1 MVLSFER
8 KKTLG
13 SIWGESR
20 GLLAGLGL
28 AVAVLVA
35 TSVPLTAAAAPA
47 AKTGVTANRVAL
59 IDFQAAILQ
68 TEEGKAAKA
77 KIEKEVDSRKK
88 ELLSQQ
94 QELKKLE
101 DDFEAKRS
109 VLSED
114 EKGSRTRDLQSK
126 YMAFQRSQVTLD
138 QEVRQKE
145 MQETQKIFQKLS
157 SIVEEYAKKHNFD
170 LVFEKGAGAVL
181 YIAQNSDITTDV
193 VAIYNQR
200 HKVKK

>member
-1 MVLSFER
+1 MEHRAALKSVVFSRIF
-8 KKTLG
+8 KSIAISAVSVGFAFACISAASAKAAG
-13 SIWGESR
+13 SSAR
-20 GLLAGLGL
+20 
-28 AVAVLVA
+28 
-35 TSVPLTAAAAPA
+35 SAA
-47 AKTGVTANRVAL
+47 TANRVAL
-59 IDFQAAILQ
+59 IDFQVAILQ

-77 KIEKEVDSRKK
+77 KIEKEVEARKK

-101 DDFEAKRS
+101 EDFEAKRA

-114 EKGSRTRDLQSK
+114 EKNKSARDLQAK
-126 YMAFQRSQVTLD
+126 FMAFQRSQMNLD

-157 SIVEEYAKKHNFD
+157 ALVEEYAKKHSFD

-181 YIAQNSDITTDV
+181 YIAQNSDITGDIVTL
-193 VAIYNQR
+193 YNAR

>member
-1 MVLSFER
+1 MANRAAFSKLFVSLCQIASVV
-8 KKTLG
+8 TL
-13 SIWGESR
+13 
-20 GLLAGLGL
+20 
-28 AVAVLVA
+28 VAVPAL
-35 TSVPLTAAAAPA
+35 TSEAQAAPA
-47 AKTGVTANRVAL
+47 TKAGVSANRVAL
-59 IDFQAAILQ
+59 IDFQVAILQ
-68 TEEGKAAKA
+68 TDEGKSAKA

-88 ELLSQQ
+88 ELLTQQ

-101 DDFEAKRS
+101 DDFEAKRA

-114 EKGSRTRDLQSK
+114 EKGSRARDLQAK
-126 YMAFQRSQVTLD
+126 FMAFQRSQMTLD

-157 SIVEEYAKKHNFD
+157 SIVEEYAKKHNYD

-181 YIAQNSDITTDV
+181 YIAQNSDITADIVTL
-193 VAIYNQR
+193 YNQR

>member
-1 MVLSFER
+1 MIFSLRFACIAAS
-8 KKTLG
+8 
-13 SIWGESR
+13 
-20 GLLAGLGL
+20 
-28 AVAVLVA
+28 AVAFGVSAPVL
-35 TSVPLTAAAAPA
+35 AAPPSKSA
-47 AKTGVTANRVAL
+47 ATANRVAL
-59 IDFQAAILQ
+59 IDFQVAILQ

-77 KIEKEVDSRKK
+77 KIEREVESRKK
-88 ELLSQQ
+88 ELLAQQ

-101 DDFEAKRS
+101 DDFEAKRA

-114 EKGSRTRDLQSK
+114 EKNKSARDLQAK
-126 YMAFQRSQVTLD
+126 FMAFQRSQMTLD

-157 SIVEEYAKKHNFD
+157 ALVEEYAKKHSFD

-181 YIAQNSDITTDV
+181 YIAQNSDITSDIVT
-193 VAIYNQR
+193 IYNQR

>member
-1 MVLSFER
+1 MIFSLRFA
-8 KKTLG
+8 
-13 SIWGESR
+13 SIAAS
-20 GLLAGLGL
+20 
-28 AVAVLVA
+28 AVALGVSAPVL
-35 TSVPLTAAAAPA
+35 AAPPSKNA
-47 AKTGVTANRVAL
+47 ATANRVAL
-59 IDFQAAILQ
+59 IDFQVAILQ

-77 KIEKEVDSRKK
+77 KIEREVESRKK
-88 ELLSQQ
+88 ELLAQQ

-101 DDFEAKRS
+101 DDFEAKRA

-114 EKGSRTRDLQSK
+114 EKNKSARDLQAK
-126 YMAFQRSQVTLD
+126 FMAFQRSQMTLD

-157 SIVEEYAKKHNFD
+157 ALVEEYAKKHSFD

-181 YIAQNSDITTDV
+181 YIAQNSDITSDIVT
-193 VAIYNQR
+193 IYNQR

>member
-1 MVLSFER
+1 MANFAGFLNSNR
-8 KKTLG
+8 LG
-13 SIWGESR
+13 WIVSAA
-20 GLLAGLGL
+20 LLASAGTQ
-28 AVAVLVA
+28 AF
-35 TSVPLTAAAAPA
+35 AAPA
-47 AKTGVTANRVAL
+47 SATSKAGIVANRVAL
-59 IDFQAAILQ
+59 IDFQVAILQ
-68 TEEGKAAKA
+68 TEEGKQAKA

-114 EKGSRTRDLQSK
+114 EKASRTRDLQTK
-126 YMAFQRSQVTLD
+126 FMAFQRSQVTLD

-157 SIVEEYAKKHNFD
+157 SLVNEYAKKHNYD
-170 LVFEKGAGAVL
+170 LVFERGAGAVV
-181 YIAQNSDITTDV
+181 YPAQDPNSDITNEIV
-193 VAIYNQR
+193 SLYNQR
-200 HKVKK
+200 YKVKK

>member
-1 MVLSFER
+1 MAFLAAHGQTISSRIFVCIAASFAA
-8 KKTLG
+8 
-13 SIWGESR
+13 
-20 GLLAGLGL
+20 LACS
-28 AVAVLVA
+28 VAGF
-35 TSVPLTAAAAPA
+35 AAASSKPA
-47 AKTGVTANRVAL
+47 GGTVKAATANRVAL
-59 IDFQAAILQ
+59 IDFQVAILQ

-77 KIEKEVDSRKK
+77 KIEKEVEARKK
-88 ELLSQQ
+88 ELLAQQ

-101 DDFEAKRS
+101 DDFEAKRA

-114 EKGSRTRDLQSK
+114 EKNKSARDLQAK
-126 YMAFQRSQVTLD
+126 FMGFQRSQMNLD

-157 SIVEEYAKKHNFD
+157 VLVEEYAKKHNFD

-181 YIAQNSDITTDV
+181 YIAQNSDITGDIVTL
-193 VAIYNQR
+193 YNAR

>member
-1 MVLSFER
+1 VNRIFAKQVFSMSQALV
-8 KKTLG
+8 
-13 SIWGESR
+13 
-20 GLLAGLGL
+20 L
-28 AVAVLVA
+28 AVSAVALSASGVA
-35 TSVPLTAAAAPA
+35 LAAPA
-47 AKTGVTANRVAL
+47 AKSGVSANRVAL
-59 IDFQAAILQ
+59 IDFQVAILQ

-88 ELLSQQ
+88 DLLNQQ

-101 DDFEAKRS
+101 DDFEAKRA

-114 EKGSRTRDLQSK
+114 EKGSKARDLQAK
-126 YMAFQRSQVTLD
+126 FMAFQRAQVTLD

-157 SIVEEYAKKHNFD
+157 VIVEEYAKKNSFD

-181 YIAQNSDITTDV
+181 YIAQNSDITADIVTL
-193 VAIYNQR
+193 YNQR

>member
-1 MVLSFER
+1 MAYRAAL
-8 KKTLG
+8 KKVFFSRVFGYVASSVVALG
-13 SIWGESR
+13 YVSTG
-20 GLLAGLGL
+20 
-28 AVAVLVA
+28 V
-35 TSVPLTAAAAPA
+35 AAASSKPA
-47 AKTGVTANRVAL
+47 GGYAKSAATANRVAL
-59 IDFQAAILQ
+59 IDFQVAILQ

-77 KIEKEVDSRKK
+77 KIEKEVEARKK

-101 DDFEAKRS
+101 EDFEAKRA
-109 VLSED
+109 VLSEE
-114 EKGSRTRDLQSK
+114 EKNKSARDLQAK
-126 YMAFQRSQVTLD
+126 FMAFQRSQMNLD

-157 SIVEEYAKKHNFD
+157 VLVEEYAKKHSFD

-181 YIAQNSDITTDV
+181 YIAQNSDITSDIVTL
-193 VAIYNQR
+193 YNSR

>member
-1 MVLSFER
+1 MNRIFAKQVFSMSQALV
-8 KKTLG
+8 
-13 SIWGESR
+13 
-20 GLLAGLGL
+20 L
-28 AVAVLVA
+28 AVSAVALSASGVA
-35 TSVPLTAAAAPA
+35 LAAPA
-47 AKTGVTANRVAL
+47 AKSGVSANRVAL
-59 IDFQAAILQ
+59 IDFQVAILQ

-88 ELLSQQ
+88 DLLNQQ

-101 DDFEAKRS
+101 DDFEAKRA

-114 EKGSRTRDLQSK
+114 EKGSKARDLQAK
-126 YMAFQRSQVTLD
+126 FMAFQRAQVTLD

-157 SIVEEYAKKHNFD
+157 VIVEEYAKKNSFD

-181 YIAQNSDITTDV
+181 YIAQNSDITADIVTL
-193 VAIYNQR
+193 YNQR

>member
-1 MVLSFER
+1 MNRIFAKQVFSMSQALV
-8 KKTLG
+8 
-13 SIWGESR
+13 
-20 GLLAGLGL
+20 L
-28 AVAVLVA
+28 AVSAVAISASGVA
-35 TSVPLTAAAAPA
+35 LAAPA
-47 AKTGVTANRVAL
+47 AKSGVSANRVAL
-59 IDFQAAILQ
+59 IDFQVAILQ
-68 TEEGKAAKA
+68 TEDGKAAKA

-88 ELLSQQ
+88 ELLNQQ

-101 DDFEAKRS
+101 DDFEAKRA

-114 EKGSRTRDLQSK
+114 EKGSKARDLQAK
-126 YMAFQRSQVTLD
+126 FMAFQRAQVTLD

-157 SIVEEYAKKHNFD
+157 VLVEEYAKKNNFD

-181 YIAQNSDITTDV
+181 YIAQNSDITADIVTL
-193 VAIYNQR
+193 YNQR

>member
-1 MVLSFER
+1 MAYRSAF
-8 KKTLG
+8 KTVIFSLRFA
-13 SIWGESR
+13 SIAAS
-20 GLLAGLGL
+20 
-28 AVAVLVA
+28 AVALGVSAPVL
-35 TSVPLTAAAAPA
+35 AAPPSKNA
-47 AKTGVTANRVAL
+47 ATANRVAL
-59 IDFQAAILQ
+59 IDFQVAILQ

-77 KIEKEVDSRKK
+77 KIEREVESRKK
-88 ELLSQQ
+88 ELLAQQ

-101 DDFEAKRS
+101 DDFEAKRA

-114 EKGSRTRDLQSK
+114 EKNKSARDLQAK
-126 YMAFQRSQVTLD
+126 FMAFQSSQMTLD

-157 SIVEEYAKKHNFD
+157 ALVEEYAKKHSFD

-181 YIAQNSDITTDV
+181 YIAQNSDITSDIVT
-193 VAIYNQR
+193 IYNQR